1 MNSSRVISFSPV
13 IFIIVFMVIV
23 AIVTIIIASA
33 IKGHKSIST
42 TIETMGK
49 EIYKKSLNNLDNK
62 PVIEKVEKTTYC
74 DYCGSM
80 LEDGAT
86 KCHACGA
93 KRSKK

>member
-1 MNSSRVISFSPV
+1 MNSSIFISFSPV
-13 IFIIVFMVIV
+13 VFVIVFMVIV
-23 AIVTIIIASA
+23 IIVTTVIVSVA
-33 IKGHKSIST
+33 KGHKSIST

-80 LEDGAT
+80 LEDNAT